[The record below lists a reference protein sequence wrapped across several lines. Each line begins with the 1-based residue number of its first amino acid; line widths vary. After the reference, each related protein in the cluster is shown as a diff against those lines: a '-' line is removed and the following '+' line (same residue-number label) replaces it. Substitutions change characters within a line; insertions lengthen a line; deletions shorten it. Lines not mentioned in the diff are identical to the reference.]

1 MPSLFELAIIEM
13 DQDQNYDYFLQV
25 DGHILPI
32 PSGSVLVVGGRPSI
46 GKTTLLL
53 HLFLL
58 LSEKYNE
65 RQLYLSNQIGTTSL
79 YNRIKSIVTH
89 TPFEVLHLLGDEP
102 IESYPILSNENCKI
116 ESIGRQWDQAK
127 ELILTS
133 DAKFIFLDN
142 IQLLFPQTAS
152 KQQYEA
158 SLSLLKELKYLA
170 TDHQKVIILASQ
182 LSRKLE
188 SRSSKK
194 PKITDFYQNEPLEE
208 IADIIMMLY
217 RPAYYGFTEGIDGED
232 VRNQAIL
239 SLVKSNYSPLF
250 EMIVEFDKSIP
261 CFFWT

>member
-1 MPSLFELAIIEM
+1 MPSLYELAKIEM

-25 DGHILPI
+25 DGHELPF
-32 PSGSVLVVGGRPSI
+32 PSGSVIVVGGRPGM

-58 LSEKYNE
+58 LSEKYNQ
-65 RQLYLSNQIGTTSL
+65 RQLYLSGDSTATRL
-79 YNRIKSIVTH
+79 YQKIKSIVTR
-89 TPFEVLHLLGDEP
+89 TPFEVLQLLGIDP
-102 IESYPILSNENCKI
+102 IESYPILTNENCKI

-127 ELILTS
+127 KLIRTS

-142 IQLLFPQTAS
+142 IQLLFPQTAT

-158 SLSLLKELKYLA
+158 NLRLLKELKYLA

-194 PKITDFYQNEPLEE
+194 PKVTDFYPNEPLEE
-208 IADIIMMLY
+208 IADIVMLLF
-217 RPAYYGFTEGIDGED
+217 RPAYYGFNEGAGGED
-232 VRNQAIL
+232 ICNQAIL
-239 SLVKSNYSPLF
+239 SLVKSNYSALF
-250 EMIVEFDKSIP
+250 EMEIEFDKRIP
-261 CFFWT
+261 CFNKL

>member
-1 MPSLFELAIIEM
+1 MPSLYELAKIEM

-25 DGHILPI
+25 DGHELPF
-32 PSGSVLVVGGRPSI
+32 PSGSVIVVGGRPGM

-65 RQLYLSNQIGTTSL
+65 RQLYLSGDSTATRL
-79 YNRIKSIVTH
+79 YQKIKSIVTR
-89 TPFEVLHLLGDEP
+89 TPFEVLHLLGIDP
-102 IESYPILSNENCKI
+102 IDKYPILSNESCKI
-116 ESIGRQWDQAK
+116 ESIGRQWDLAK
-127 ELILTS
+127 ELILSS

-142 IQLLFPQTAS
+142 IQLLFPQTAP

-158 SLSLLKELKYLA
+158 NLSLLKELKYLA

-194 PKITDFYQNEPLEE
+194 PKITDFYPNEPLEE
-208 IADIIMMLY
+208 IADIVMMLY
-217 RPAYYGFTEGIDGED
+217 RPDYYGHTDGAD
-232 VRNQAIL
+232 GVDIRNQAIL

-250 EMIVEFDKSIP
+250 EMMVEFDKSIP
-261 CFFWT
+261 CFINI

>member
-1 MPSLFELAIIEM
+1 MPSLNEIAKIEM
-13 DQDQNYDYFLQV
+13 DQDHDYDYFLQV
-25 DGHILPI
+25 DGHILPF
-32 PSGSVLVVGGRPSI
+32 PSKSVIVVGGRPAM

-53 HLFLL
+53 HIFLL

-65 RQLYLSNQIGTTSL
+65 RQLYLSGDFTITRL
-79 YNRIKSIVTH
+79 YQRIKSIVTQ
-89 TPFEVLHLLGDEP
+89 TPFEVLHLLGNEP
-102 IESYPILSNENCKI
+102 IESYPILSTENCKI

-127 ELILTS
+127 KLIRTS

-142 IQLLFPQTAS
+142 IQLLFPQTAT

-158 SLSLLKELKYLA
+158 NLRLLKELKYLA

-188 SRSSKK
+188 NRSSKK
-194 PKITDFYQNEPLEE
+194 PKITDFYPNEPLEE

-217 RPAYYGFTEGIDGED
+217 RPAYYGFTEGDDGED
-232 VRNQAIL
+232 IRNQAIL

-250 EMIVEFDKSIP
+250 EMMVEFDKRIP
-261 CFFWT
+261 CFNNT

>member
-1 MPSLFELAIIEM
+1 MPSLNEIAKIEM
-13 DQDQNYDYFLQV
+13 DQDQDYDYFLQV
-25 DGHILPI
+25 DGHILPF
-32 PSGSVLVVGGRPSI
+32 PSGSVIVVGGRPAM

-58 LSEKYNE
+58 LSEKYDE
-65 RQLYLSNQIGTTSL
+65 KQLYLTGDFTVTRL
-79 YNRIKSIVTH
+79 YQRIKSIVTQ
-89 TPFEVLHLLGDEP
+89 TPFEVLHLLGNEP

-127 ELILTS
+127 ELILNS

-142 IQLLFPQTAS
+142 IQLLFPQIAP

-158 SLSLLKELKYLA
+158 NLSLLKELKNLA
-170 TDHQKVIILASQ
+170 IDYQKVIILASQ

-194 PKITDFYQNEPLEE
+194 PKVTDFYPDEPLEE
-208 IADIIMMLY
+208 IADIVILLY
-217 RPAYYGFTEGIDGED
+217 RPAYYGITEDENGDI
-232 VRNQAIL
+232 RNQAIL

-250 EMIVEFDKSIP
+250 EMEIEFDRRIP
-261 CFFWT
+261 CFNKL